1 MGKKHRDP
9 FPTRKPWRAKEA
21 LELVHSD
28 LCYVEVPSNG
38 VNKYFITFIDD
49 FSRKALVYFLKEK
62 SDACEA
68 PRGSLSVRQ
77 CETCGRTHGGVC
89 FKATGACFNCG
100 GSGHFAKDCTSPR
113 RSGSFTTSE
122 GSAQVSAPRGS
133 QSAARG
139 RGRGRGPGN
148 TPGSQSTV
156 NQPASSGAPVRVYT
170 MRQREEAETSD
181 VVAVEK
187 NIGKEPEET
196 SRG

>member
-1 MGKKHRDP
+1 MVGKNGAGFRKLQRPRRFSAKDNLDAVTDP
-9 FPTRKPWRAKEA
+9 TKDPE
-21 LELVHSD
+21 ELYQD
-28 LCYVEVPSNG
+28 G
-38 VNKYFITFIDD
+38 
-49 FSRKALVYFLKEK
+49 
-62 SDACEA
+62 
-68 PRGSLSVRQ
+68 G
-77 CETCGRTHGGVC
+77 ETCGRTHGGVC
-89 FKATGACFNCG
+89 YRATGACFNCG